1 MRVFLVVMDETEEA
15 GAALRY
21 ASRRAALVDGE
32 VHLLA
37 LVPQQNISAFG
48 AVQATLE
55 QEARE
60 RAEMLAHG
68 AAGNI
73 FSESGIMPTI
83 TVRIGSGQKVISE
96 FLGEHGEVAALVLG
110 AAGGGSPGPLVAH
123 FSAHAGSLPC
133 PLYIIPANY
142 DENHRLG

>member
-1 MRVFLVVMDETEEA
+1 MRAFVVVMDETEEA

-21 ASRRAALVDGE
+21 ASRRAALVNGE

-83 TVRIGSGQKVISE
+83 SVRIGNGQKVVTE
-96 FLGEHGEVAALVLG
+96 FLGEHGETAALVLG
-110 AAGGGSPGPLVAH
+110 AASGGHPGPLVAH